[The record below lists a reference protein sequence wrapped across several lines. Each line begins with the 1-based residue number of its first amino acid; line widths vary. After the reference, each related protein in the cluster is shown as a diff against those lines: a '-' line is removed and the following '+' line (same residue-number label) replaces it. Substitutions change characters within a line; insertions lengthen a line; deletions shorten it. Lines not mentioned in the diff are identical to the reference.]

1 MTCVQKQFL
10 YCMKAFMEGTA
21 PNICITEDPADWQ
34 ALFVL
39 ATQQMALPMVY
50 GTTRALPGFQAQPE
64 EFRQEVRR
72 QTMGQTAAQIRRTQ
86 AFAAV
91 YQELLIQGIRP
102 VVVKGLVCREL
113 YPTPEQRISGDEDL
127 LLDPE
132 SFCCCVELLKQRGME
147 LVSGGEMPEGDAAL
161 LDRKTG
167 LYLEL
172 HPDRTTKQDV
182 GNGGLERF
190 FERAA
195 DRAIPLQCAGITV
208 YTLPHT
214 QHMLYLILH
223 AFKHFLHSGFG
234 VRQLCDMVQYAN
246 RYGKCID
253 WAEVARCCAQCR
265 AQKFAAALLALG
277 EQWLGLEPDRAGHPE
292 RALQC
297 EKDAADL
304 LQDLLESGAYGDSSM
319 SRRHSGTLTLE
330 TVRNEKRG
338 LMRTLFP
345 PISAMRRKYP
355 WLEQR
360 PYLLW
365 AAWGLRGAGYLREI
379 RGKGKENGIG
389 ESLTIARQREKLLKK
404 YGVLP

>member
-1 MTCVQKQFL
+1 
-10 YCMKAFMEGTA
+10 MEGTT
-21 PNICITEDPADWQ
+21 PKTCITEEPSEWQ

-39 ATQQMALPMVY
+39 AAQQMALPMVY
-50 GTTRALPGFQAQPE
+50 ETTRALPEFQAQPE
-64 EFRQEVRR
+64 EFRREVRR

-91 YQELLIQGIRP
+91 YQDLLIQGIRP

-113 YPTPEQRISGDEDL
+113 YPSPEQRISGDEDL

-132 SFCCCVELLKQRGME
+132 SFFCCVKLLEQRGME

-161 LDRKTG
+161 LDHKTG

-214 QHMLYLILH
+214 QHMLYMLLH

-297 EKDAADL
+297 EKDGADL
-304 LQDLLESGAYGDSSM
+304 LQDLLDSGAYGDSSM

-330 TVRNEKRG
+330 TVRSEKRG
-338 LMRTLFP
+338 LVRTLFP
-345 PISAMRRKYP
+345 PISVMRQKYV
-355 WLEQR
+355 WLKQR

-379 RGKGKENGIG
+379 RGNGKENGIG
-389 ESLTIARQREKLLKK
+389 ESLAIARQRETLLRK

>member
-1 MTCVQKQFL
+1 M
-10 YCMKAFMEGTA
+10 
-21 PNICITEDPADWQ
+21 
-34 ALFVL
+34 
-39 ATQQMALPMVY
+39 
-50 GTTRALPGFQAQPE
+50 
-64 EFRQEVRR
+64 
-72 QTMGQTAAQIRRTQ
+72 
-86 AFAAV
+86 
-91 YQELLIQGIRP
+91 
-102 VVVKGLVCREL
+102 VVKGLVCREL

-147 LVSGGEMPEGDAAL
+147 LVSGGETPEGDAAL

-182 GNGGLERF
+182 GNGGVERF

-246 RYGKCID
+246 RYGECID
-253 WAEVARCCAQCR
+253 WAEVARCCDECR
-265 AQKFAAALLALG
+265 AQKFAAALLVLG
-277 EQWLGLEPDRAGHPE
+277 RQWLGLDFDRAGHPE
-292 RALQC
+292 CTLQS

-304 LQDLLESGAYGDSSM
+304 LQDLLGSGAYGDSSM

-330 TVRNEKRG
+330 TVRNRSGG
-338 LMRTLFP
+338 LCEPCSRQFP
-345 PISAMRRKYP
+345 PCAGNTHSWNSGLICFLRHGGC
-355 WLEQR
+355 
-360 PYLLW
+360 
-365 AAWGLRGAGYLREI
+365 AAPAICGKSGA
-379 RGKGKENGIG
+379 KEKKM
-389 ESLTIARQREKLLKK
+389 ESGRA
-404 YGVLP
+404 

>member
-50 GTTRALPGFQAQPE
+50 GTTRALPGFQAQLE

-147 LVSGGEMPEGDAAL
+147 LVSGGETPEGDAAL

-208 YTLPHT
+208 YTLPRT

-223 AFKHFLHSGFG
+223 AFKHFLHIGF
-234 VRQLCDMVQYAN
+234 
-246 RYGKCID
+246 
-253 WAEVARCCAQCR
+253 
-265 AQKFAAALLALG
+265 
-277 EQWLGLEPDRAGHPE
+277 
-292 RALQC
+292 
-297 EKDAADL
+297 
-304 LQDLLESGAYGDSSM
+304 
-319 SRRHSGTLTLE
+319 
-330 TVRNEKRG
+330 
-338 LMRTLFP
+338 
-345 PISAMRRKYP
+345 
-355 WLEQR
+355 
-360 PYLLW
+360 
-365 AAWGLRGAGYLREI
+365 
-379 RGKGKENGIG
+379 
-389 ESLTIARQREKLLKK
+389 
-404 YGVLP
+404 

>member
-1 MTCVQKQFL
+1 M
-10 YCMKAFMEGTA
+10 
-21 PNICITEDPADWQ
+21 PA
-34 ALFVL
+34 
-39 ATQQMALPMVY
+39 
-50 GTTRALPGFQAQPE
+50 
-64 EFRQEVRR
+64 
-72 QTMGQTAAQIRRTQ
+72 
-86 AFAAV
+86 
-91 YQELLIQGIRP
+91 
-102 VVVKGLVCREL
+102 
-113 YPTPEQRISGDEDL
+113 
-127 LLDPE
+127 
-132 SFCCCVELLKQRGME
+132 
-147 LVSGGEMPEGDAAL
+147 GDAAL

-214 QHMLYLILH
+214 QHMLYMLLH

-297 EKDAADL
+297 EKDGADL
-304 LQDLLESGAYGDSSM
+304 LQDLLDSGAYGDSSM

-330 TVRNEKRG
+330 TVRSEKRG
-338 LMRTLFP
+338 LVRTLFP
-345 PISAMRRKYP
+345 PISAMRQKYV
-355 WLEQR
+355 WLKQR

-379 RGKGKENGIG
+379 RGNGKENEIG
-389 ESLTIARQREKLLKK
+389 ESLAIARQRETLLRK

>member
-1 MTCVQKQFL
+1 M
-10 YCMKAFMEGTA
+10 
-21 PNICITEDPADWQ
+21 
-34 ALFVL
+34 L
-39 ATQQMALPMVY
+39 AAQQMALPMVY
-50 GTTRALPGFQAQPE
+50 GTTRALPEFQAQSE
-64 EFRQEVRR
+64 EFRREVRR

-91 YQELLIQGIRP
+91 YQDLLIQGIRP

-113 YPTPEQRISGDEDL
+113 YPSPEQRISGDEDL

-132 SFCCCVELLKQRGME
+132 SFFRCVKLLEQRGME

-167 LYLEL
+167 LYMEL

-214 QHMLYLILH
+214 QHMLYMLLH

-253 WAEVARCCAQCR
+253 WAEVSRCCAQCR

-292 RALQC
+292 CALQC
-297 EKDAADL
+297 EKDGADL
-304 LQDLLESGAYGDSSM
+304 LQDLLDSGAYGDSSM

-330 TVRNEKRG
+330 TVRSEKRG
-338 LMRTLFP
+338 LVRTLFP
-345 PISAMRRKYP
+345 PISAMRQKYV
-355 WLEQR
+355 WLKQR

-379 RGKGKENGIG
+379 RGNGKENGIG
-389 ESLTIARQREKLLKK
+389 ESLAIARRRETLLRK

>member
-1 MTCVQKQFL
+1 
-10 YCMKAFMEGTA
+10 MEGTT
-21 PNICITEDPADWQ
+21 PKTCITEEPSEWQ

-39 ATQQMALPMVY
+39 AAQQMALPMVY
-50 GTTRALPGFQAQPE
+50 ETTRALPEFQAQPE
-64 EFRQEVRR
+64 EFRREVRR
-72 QTMGQTAAQIRRTQ
+72 QTMGQTAAQVRRTQ

-91 YQELLIQGIRP
+91 YQDLLIQGIRP

-113 YPTPEQRISGDEDL
+113 YPSPEQRISGDEDL

-132 SFCCCVELLKQRGME
+132 SFFCCVKLLEQRGME

-161 LDRKTG
+161 LDHKTG

-214 QHMLYLILH
+214 QHMLYMLLH

-297 EKDAADL
+297 EKDGADL
-304 LQDLLESGAYGDSSM
+304 LQDLLDSGAYGDSSM

-330 TVRNEKRG
+330 TVRSEKRG
-338 LMRTLFP
+338 LVRTLFP
-345 PISAMRRKYP
+345 PISVMRQKYV
-355 WLEQR
+355 WLKQR

-379 RGKGKENGIG
+379 RGNGKENGIG
-389 ESLTIARQREKLLKK
+389 ESLAIARQRETLLRK

>member
-1 MTCVQKQFL
+1 
-10 YCMKAFMEGTA
+10 MEGTT
-21 PNICITEDPADWQ
+21 PKTCITEEPSEWQ

-39 ATQQMALPMVY
+39 AAQQMALPMVY
-50 GTTRALPGFQAQPE
+50 ETTRALPEFQAQPE
-64 EFRQEVRR
+64 EFRREVRR
-72 QTMGQTAAQIRRTQ
+72 QTMGQTAAQVRRTQ

-91 YQELLIQGIRP
+91 YQDLLIQGIRP

-113 YPTPEQRISGDEDL
+113 YPSPEQRISGDEDL

-132 SFCCCVELLKQRGME
+132 SFFCCVKLLEQRGME

-161 LDRKTG
+161 LDHKTG

-214 QHMLYLILH
+214 QHMLYMLLH

-297 EKDAADL
+297 EKDGADL
-304 LQDLLESGAYGDSSM
+304 LQDLLDSGAYGDSSM

-330 TVRNEKRG
+330 TVRSEKRG
-338 LMRTLFP
+338 LVRTLFP
-345 PISAMRRKYP
+345 PISVMRQKYV
-355 WLEQR
+355 WLKQR

-379 RGKGKENGIG
+379 RGNGKGNGIG
-389 ESLTIARQREKLLKK
+389 ESLAIARQRETLLRK

>member
-1 MTCVQKQFL
+1 
-10 YCMKAFMEGTA
+10 
-21 PNICITEDPADWQ
+21 
-34 ALFVL
+34 
-39 ATQQMALPMVY
+39 
-50 GTTRALPGFQAQPE
+50 
-64 EFRQEVRR
+64 
-72 QTMGQTAAQIRRTQ
+72 MGQTAAQIRRTQ

-91 YQELLIQGIRP
+91 YQDLLIQGIRP
-102 VVVKGLVCREL
+102 VVVKGLVCRDL
-113 YPTPEQRISGDEDL
+113 YPSPEQRISGDEDL

-132 SFCCCVELLKQRGME
+132 SFFRCVKLLEQRGME

-214 QHMLYLILH
+214 QHMLYMLLH

-297 EKDAADL
+297 EKDGADL
-304 LQDLLESGAYGDSSM
+304 LQDLLDSGAYGDSSM

-330 TVRNEKRG
+330 TVRSEKRG
-338 LMRTLFP
+338 LVRTLFP
-345 PISAMRRKYP
+345 PISAMRQKYV
-355 WLEQR
+355 WLKQR

-379 RGKGKENGIG
+379 RGNGKENGIG
-389 ESLTIARQREKLLKK
+389 ESLAIARQRETLLRK

>member
-1 MTCVQKQFL
+1 MH
-10 YCMKAFMEGTA
+10 EGIYGGHA
-21 PNICITEDPADWQ
+21 PKTCITEEPSEWQ

-39 ATQQMALPMVY
+39 AAQQMALPMVY
-50 GTTRALPGFQAQPE
+50 GTTRALPEFQAQPE
-64 EFRQEVRR
+64 EFRREVRR

-91 YQELLIQGIRP
+91 YQDLLIQGIRP
-102 VVVKGLVCREL
+102 VVVKGLVCRDL
-113 YPTPEQRISGDEDL
+113 YPSPEQRISGDEDL

-132 SFCCCVELLKQRGME
+132 SFFHCVKLLEQRGME

-172 HPDRTTKQDV
+172 HPDHTTKQDV

-214 QHMLYLILH
+214 QHMLYMLLH

-297 EKDAADL
+297 EKDGADL
-304 LQDLLESGAYGDSSM
+304 LQDLLGSGAYGDSSM

-330 TVRNEKRG
+330 TVRSEKRG
-338 LMRTLFP
+338 LVRTLFP
-345 PISAMRRKYP
+345 PISAMRQKYV
-355 WLEQR
+355 WLKQR

-365 AAWGLRGAGYLREI
+365 AAWGLRGAGYLWEI
-379 RGKGKENGIG
+379 RGNGKENGIG
-389 ESLTIARQREKLLKK
+389 ESLAIARQRETLLRK